1 MEIEV
6 FPVPVLLRE
15 TGIVRQS
22 EIPSGMLQRN
32 ASTIELPLGAH
43 FYSSCHAC
51 LIYCTLRWFRKSLT
65 MVDAMLMCKD
75 RAGSK

>member
-22 EIPSGMLQRN
+22 EIPSACMLQRN
-32 ASTIELPLGAH
+32 ASTIE
-43 FYSSCHAC
+43 
-51 LIYCTLRWFRKSLT
+51 
-65 MVDAMLMCKD
+65 
-75 RAGSK
+75 